1 MKTASLQYNHR
12 SFLTLLAAIA
22 IIIYSG
28 SAQAGDYNMQQ
39 NLSNLSELTSKWS
52 KQLSSGK
59 VTPEAQEKLAE
70 LRGKGRGER
79 ERREGE
85 RPEGERRERERPREL
100 PGEVREKLAELL
112 SLTSQVLQDMS
123 EKSGTQ
129 MHMEHGMKIEAMKKE
144 WDPFDTSDRM

>member
-1 MKTASLQYNHR
+1 MKTASLHYNHR
-12 SFLTLLAAIA
+12 SFLTLLMAMAFIM
-22 IIIYSG
+22 YSG

-59 VTPEAQEKLAE
+59 VTPDAQ
-70 LRGKGRGER
+70 
-79 ERREGE
+79 
-85 RPEGERRERERPREL
+85 
-100 PGEVREKLAELL
+100 EKLAELL